1 MKLLY
6 VFKDARQYLQR
17 PAQCAH
23 ADAKEEA

>member
-6 VFKDARQYLQR
+6 VFKDARRYLQR
-17 PAQCAH
+17 PAQCAY